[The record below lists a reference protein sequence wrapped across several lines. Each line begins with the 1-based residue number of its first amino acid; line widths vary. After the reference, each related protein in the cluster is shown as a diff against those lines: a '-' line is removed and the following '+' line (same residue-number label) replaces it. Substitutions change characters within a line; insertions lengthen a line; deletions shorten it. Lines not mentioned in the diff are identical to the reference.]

1 MPEQLKDLISKDVW
15 NVIKDN
21 YERKSYTSSITNLI
35 QFINELVQDKAN
47 LENVDNTSL
56 IEQAF
61 FGKSPCLAIN
71 KLQTRTEKDIQEGIG
86 HLLKG
91 ACLAIRNPRS
101 HDRYE
106 DDKITADRI
115 IMFYDYVLNFIR
127 KSEQPNMVEDWLEF
141 IFDKDFPCDEK
152 YAKEVLKQIP
162 KKKKYDLLIN
172 IFRHRERAGLNKL
185 NNIVYELIS
194 EIDYEEYKEF
204 MSGINKDLLKSNNDD
219 KLKIFF
225 NLFPP
230 SKWREIENLA
240 KWRVENIVMTS
251 VKNAHMEYE
260 EDFDSFYS
268 YVSTEAMLAA
278 VAIDFIDFFD
288 TKDEIVKIIN
298 NRLNEKKDLYNEYFS
313 KYFSKYINVKKI
325 EIGDISDFEEILE
338 DDGVPF

>member
-21 YERKSYTSSITNLI
+21 YERESYTSSITNLI
-35 QFINELVQDKAN
+35 QYINELVQEKAN

-61 FGKSPCLAIN
+61 FKKPPCLAIN

-115 IMFYDYVLNFIR
+115 ILFYDYILNFIR
-127 KSEQPNMVEDWLEF
+127 TSEQPNMVEDWLEF

-185 NNIVYELIS
+185 NYIVNELFS
-194 EIDYEEYKEF
+194 EIDKVEYKEF
-204 MSGINKDLLKSNNDD
+204 MSGINKDLLKSKNDD

-230 SKWREIENLA
+230 SKWSEIENLA
-240 KWRVENIVMTS
+240 KLRVENIVKTS
-251 VKNAHMEYE
+251 INNAKIEYDE
-260 EDFDSFYS
+260 YFDNYYS
-268 YVSTEAMLAA
+268 YVSLEAMLAA
-278 VAIDFIDFFD
+278 TAIDFIDFFD
-288 TKDEIVKIIN
+288 TKDEIIRIIE
-298 NRLNEKKDLYNEYFS
+298 NRLYENEDLHN
-313 KYFSKYINVKKI
+313 KYFLKYFGKYINIKKI
-325 EIGDISDFEEILE
+325 ELGDISDFEEILD